1 MATPFVRV
9 NRARCQGVQ
18 MCIAFA
24 PGAFELGADGI
35 TVFRPDGTWTL
46 EQLDEA
52 VENCPT
58 ETLTLVL
65 DGDEATA

>member
-1 MATPFVRV
+1 
-9 NRARCQGVQ
+9 

-24 PGAFELGADGI
+24 PGAFELGVDGI

-46 EQLDEA
+46 EQLEEA
-52 VENCPT
+52 VDNCPT

-65 DGDEATA
+65 DEGQGTG